1 MDATLSTAPPGGRGV
16 SREAGKIA
24 VLIPAWQ
31 PDRVLVDLVARLL
44 EIDFR
49 AIIIVDDG
57 SGPSYEQVFRE
68 LSEQAP
74 EASRGRVH
82 VVRHAV
88 NLGKG
93 RALKTGLNYFLNSF
107 PDSIGIVTADADGQH
122 SAEDILAVADQLQ
135 HDQLHLVLGSR
146 RFQGE
151 IPLRSRIGNTIT
163 RHVFSALTGTSLSDT
178 QSGLRGI
185 PTQVIPSVLR
195 LGGERYEYEM
205 NVLTHAA
212 HSLGIAEVPIEAIYL
227 DGNRSSHFNP
237 IWDSMRIYFILLR
250 FAASSLVAAGI
261 DFVVFTIVLWMTS
274 NVLTS
279 MVAGRISSLANFALN
294 RRFVF
299 NSGGSV
305 LVPLVKYYTLA
316 AILGV
321 AAYFSIRFL
330 SGTLGLNV
338 LVAKVLAET
347 VLWLGSFS
355 VQRTF
360 IFPPEGRNRT

>member
-1 MDATLSTAPPGGRGV
+1 MDTTLSTAPASKKGASRGT
-16 SREAGKIA
+16 GNIA

-31 PDRVLVDLVARLL
+31 PDRVLIDLVVRLL
-44 EIDFR
+44 EFDFG
-49 AIIIVDDG
+49 AIIIVNDG
-57 SGPSYEQVFRE
+57 SGPSYEHVFQE
-68 LSEQAP
+68 LCEHAP
-74 EASRGRVH
+74 EASRARVH

-107 PDSIGIVTADADGQH
+107 PDAIGIVTADADGQH
-122 SAEDILAVADQLQ
+122 SAEDILAVARQLE
-135 HDQLHLVLGSR
+135 HDRLHLVLGSR

-163 RHVFSALTGTSLSDT
+163 RHVFSVLTGTSLSDT

-185 PTQVIPSVLR
+185 PTELIPTVLR
-195 LGGERYEYEM
+195 LDGERYEYEM

-212 HSLGIAEVPIEAIYL
+212 HSSGIAEVPIEAIYL

-261 DFVVFTIVLWMTS
+261 DFVVFALVLWMTS

-279 MVAGRISSLANFALN
+279 MIAGRVSTLVNFALN

-299 NSGGSV
+299 NSGGGV
-305 LVPLVKYYTLA
+305 VAPLMKYYALA
-316 AILGV
+316 ALVGV
-321 AAYFSIRFL
+321 AAYFSIQFL
-330 SGTLGLNV
+330 SGTLGFNV
-338 LVAKVLAET
+338 LVAKVLAES

-355 VQRTF
+355 AQRIF
-360 IFPPEGRNRT
+360 IFPPEARNRT